1 MKNGSALTLGI
12 VGALAVAGALSRRG
26 SASVALPYVA
36 RPMAGGLYEVIE
48 TRTGA
53 RPRSGDGAWMEDDR
67 SEVERLVEQL
77 NREALLGRLSRVGP
91 SADWIND
98 AWELGRGRVL
108 FADDDGDLLV
118 LRRSGDDD
126 ESEIEELARYRTVG
140 EAAGALGLA

>member
-1 MKNGSALTLGI
+1 MNGRDLTLGL
-12 VGALAVAGALSRRG
+12 VAALAVASRVRRG
-26 SASVALPYVA
+26 SASVALPYAA
-36 RPMAGGLYEVIE
+36 RPTSGGLYEVIE
-48 TRTGA
+48 VRTGA
-53 RPRSGDGAWMEDDR
+53 RPRSGEGSYEEDDQ
-67 SEVERLVEQL
+67 SEIERIAERR
-77 NREALLGRLSRVGP
+77 NRQAVFGRLRRVGP

-108 FADDDGDLLV
+108 FEDDDGELLV